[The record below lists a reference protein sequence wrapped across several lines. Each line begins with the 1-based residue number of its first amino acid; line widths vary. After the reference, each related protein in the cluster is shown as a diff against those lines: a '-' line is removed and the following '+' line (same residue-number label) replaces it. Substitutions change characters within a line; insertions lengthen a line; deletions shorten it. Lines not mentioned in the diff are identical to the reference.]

1 MAGRRQR
8 RLRSP
13 SLGDRLRRTLIPEG
27 PREEFY
33 ERTGWLLIPDMY
45 AHMSTAEL
53 DEFSNALYE
62 DVEAASEWGEKIN
75 WTEYVNTSL
84 PIPRGLRQF
93 VPVGLSGWKRLP
105 QIDSWEINSGRG
117 GYEGLSIFRIPLT
130 QAKQDITPMALH
142 YNFVRYLIHL
152 RTRR

>member
-1 MAGRRQR
+1 MAGKRQR
-8 RLRSP
+8 RLKGQQRSNP
-13 SLGDRLRRTLIPEG
+13 SDAQRAHRRRT
-27 PREEFY
+27 EFY
-33 ERTGWLLIPDMY
+33 ERDGWLLIPSMY
-45 AHMSTAEL
+45 ADMTTAEL

-75 WTEYVNTSL
+75 WAQYVNTSL
-84 PIPRGLRQF
+84 PIPRGRETGY
-93 VPVGLSGWKRLP
+93 PVALSGWKRLP

-130 QAKQDITPMALH
+130 KAKQDITPMALH